1 MTHKFIKIR
10 SLAISNGIQD
20 ALQELFSALLL
31 WTCSIGALSAAE
43 PDPATRVIVNAQLI
57 DIRQFSTDLS
67 DDLRRQLRAEGM
79 AVPKARPRLPLQQL
93 ADPQLLARVQ
103 LPVCERIS
111 FLVDH
116 HGKPSDVRLHN
127 ARGLD
132 DPANQRVL
140 AQLSLWTFEPAELA
154 STRVNQFIGIVH
166 AWDLPKAQSFNAC
179 RQAGAYVLVDY
190 PQTNATPREVL
201 QRTEPPRYPINE
213 LRNGEDGCALLLAY
227 IAPDGQVVDSALL
240 AYRGSRNIGLSA
252 MMAMRSWRYAP
263 GETSWLLQ
271 TIHCAVKGAPR
282 DDDFDCAGLIAR
294 TD

>member
-1 MTHKFIKIR
+1 MRLR
-10 SLAISNGIQD
+10 SC
-20 ALQELFSALLL
+20 FSALLL
-31 WTCSIGALSAAE
+31 WTCSIDALSAAE
-43 PDPATRVIVNAQLI
+43 PDPANRAIVNAQLI

-67 DDLRRQLRAEGM
+67 DELRQQLRAEGM
-79 AVPKARPRLPLQQL
+79 AVPTARPRLPLQQL

-111 FLVDH
+111 FLVDR
-116 HGKPSDVRLHN
+116 HGKPSDVQLHN

-132 DPANQRVL
+132 DPANQLVL

-166 AWDLPKAQSFNAC
+166 AWDLPMQQSFNAC
-179 RQAGAYVLVDY
+179 RQAGAYILVDY
-190 PQTNATPREVL
+190 PKTNTTPREIL
-201 QRTEPPRYPINE
+201 HRTELPRYPINE

-227 IAPDGQVVDSALL
+227 IAPDGQVMDSALL
-240 AYRGSRNIGLSA
+240 AYRGSRNFGLSA
-252 MMAMRSWRYAP
+252 MMALRSWRYTP

-271 TIHCAVKGAPR
+271 PFHFAVKGAPR
-282 DDDFDCAGLIAR
+282 GDDFDCAGVVAR